1 MKQYNNLIQIF
12 KYFKNNEICE
22 KHLEKVRWNNEVVCP
37 FCNSKVVYKTKL
49 RYFCGD
55 CDKRFNVKT
64 KTIFENTK
72 ISLTKW
78 FVSIYLSTSYK
89 KGISSLQLS
98 KDIDVTQKTAW
109 FMLQRIR
116 EMLKDTTV
124 NVLSGIVE
132 LDETYIGGK
141 HKGKRGRGSENKIP
155 IFGLLERQ
163 GKVINR
169 KVENTKK
176 KTLQSIIN
184 DKVKYGSEVMTDEW
198 LAYNGLDN
206 KYVHKV
212 VNHSLKQYVSGDAHT
227 NTIEGYWSLLKR
239 GIIGIYHQVSDKHI
253 TRYLDEFVFR
263 YNSRYMNEE
272 SRFDLSLGQCVVRLK
287 YKDLIN

>member
-37 FCNSKVVYKTKL
+37 FCSSNVVYKTKL

-55 CDKRFNVKT
+55 CEKRFNVKT

-155 IFGLLERQ
+155 IFGLLERK

-184 DKVKYGSEVMTDEW
+184 DKVKYGSSVMTDEW
-198 LAYNGLDN
+198 LAYNGLDS

-212 VNHSLKQYVSGDAHT
+212 VNHSLKQYVNGEAHT

-239 GIIGIYHQVSDKHI
+239 GIIGIYHQVSNKHI

-287 YKDLIN
+287 YKDLIR